1 MPRAFSSP
9 ILRQAHAIQA
19 EARDIL
25 ARKARGMPLSEE
37 EVGAWMD
44 NRRSLAAADLTT
56 PIDALA
62 VAHGLLQA
70 IECAPRF
77 ADDEESLEYM
87 AGEMALAALSLIQFL
102 EECTGV
108 TREALGLFDNYTGP
122 RRH

>member
-1 MPRAFSSP
+1 MSRAFSSP

-19 EARDIL
+19 EACDIL
-25 ARKARGMPLSEE
+25 GRKMRGEPLTEE
-37 EVGAWMD
+37 EVAAWMD

-70 IECAPRF
+70 IECTPRF
-77 ADDEESLEYM
+77 ADDAESLNYM
-87 AGEMALAALSLIQFL
+87 AGEMTLAALSLIQFL
-102 EECTGV
+102 EDCTGV